1 MKLVGTRARPG
12 RRRGIVMGALS
23 AVVAAGL
30 VLPASAAT
38 ANGTGS
44 KTCAYGVSANGS
56 SNRSYA
62 ATSTPG
68 SVCGSA
74 KARALYQT
82 YSGSPVYYSSW
93 VSSSGTAIA
102 NPGNTV
108 VGGNHDL
115 SNPAPAY
122 YGNFPFS
129 T

>member
-1 MKLVGTRARPG
+1 MRLIEAQARPG
-12 RRRGIVMGALS
+12 RHWKMAVS
-23 AVVAAGL
+23 AVIVAIAAGL
-30 VLPASAAT
+30 VLPASAAS

-68 SVCGSA
+68 TVCGSA

-93 VSSSGTAIA
+93 VSSAGTAIA

-108 VGGNHDL
+108 VGGNHHLTD
-115 SNPAPAY
+115 PAPAY
-122 YGNFPFS
+122 IGNFPFS